1 MSSFRQTSTR
11 NRARSRPQKKSVP
24 QRGIMALSLFLII
37 GGLSAILWLSIN
49 TANDKPAPRPAE
61 LKIGS
66 FATDF
71 TLPTLNGGATSL
83 SDYDEQVVVI
93 NFWATWCPPC
103 KAEMP
108 GINAF
113 YETYRDKGLVVL
125 AINGQESAATVG
137 EFIAAE
143 GFTFPVL
150 LDEEGEATRL
160 FNARSFP
167 TTFIL
172 GKNGRIEHVQVG
184 VISEE
189 ELTAYTLPLL
199 R

>member
-1 MSSFRQTSTR
+1 MSSMRHATARKRTR
-11 NRARSRPQKKSVP
+11 TRKSKGPNRWM
-24 QRGIMALSLFLII
+24 MALSLVLMI
-37 GGLSAILWLSIN
+37 GGLGAILWMSME
-49 TANDKPAPRPAE
+49 TVNDKPAPRPAE
-61 LKIGS
+61 MIAGS

-71 TLPTLNGGATSL
+71 TLPTLNGGAASL
-83 SDYDEQVVVI
+83 SDYEGQVVVI

-113 YETYRDKGLVVL
+113 YEAHKDEGLVVL
-125 AINGQESAATVG
+125 AINGQESEAVVQEYIDG
-137 EFIAAE
+137 G

-150 LDEEGEATRL
+150 LDEVGEASRL

-172 GKNGRIEHVQVG
+172 SKSGRIEHVQVG
-184 VISEE
+184 LISEE
-189 ELTAYTLPLL
+189 ELAAYTMPLL